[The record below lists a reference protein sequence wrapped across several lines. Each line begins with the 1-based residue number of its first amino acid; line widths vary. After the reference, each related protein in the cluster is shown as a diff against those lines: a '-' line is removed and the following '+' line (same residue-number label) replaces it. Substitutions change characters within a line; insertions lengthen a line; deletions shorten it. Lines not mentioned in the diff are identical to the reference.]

1 MGEHLKKLQ
10 IIGYEIYPINQYFA
24 FAVTEEKILMVTP
37 LTVYLVTHTQLNSKA
52 GHARIRAGV
61 LNSEYKCLSDVLT
74 DMRLNAGIG
83 VSYRQLD
90 LRTLYV

>member
-1 MGEHLKKLQ
+1 MGEHLQKLQ

-37 LTVYLVTHTQLNSKA
+37 LTVYLITHTQLNSKA

-61 LNSEYKCLSDVLT
+61 LNREYKSIGDVLT
-74 DMRLNAGIG
+74 DMRLNAGVG
-83 VSYRQLD
+83 VSYRLID
-90 LRTLYV
+90 TRTLYV